1 MPDAAER
8 VLGFDY
14 GSKRIGMA
22 VGQRLLGTAQAL
34 DVVGNGDNGPQWPAI
49 EGAIRAWQ
57 PTSLLVG
64 LPLTLDG
71 GSQPNLKAA
80 RRFAEQLRERF
91 HLPVVTHD
99 ERSSSKEAARRFAAS
114 RGAGQAR
121 AKDADKLDSLAA
133 RVIVESYFAALG

>member
-1 MPDAAER
+1 MPDPAER

-14 GSKRIGMA
+14 GSRRIGMA

-34 DVVGNGDNGPQWPAI
+34 AVVGNGDNGPHWPTI
-49 EGAIRAWQ
+49 EAAIREWQ
-57 PTSLLVG
+57 PTGLLVG

-80 RRFAEQLRERF
+80 RRFAEQLRERYA
-91 HLPVVTHD
+91 LPVALHD
-99 ERSSSKEAARRFAAS
+99 ERSSSREAARRFAAS

-121 AKDADKLDSLAA
+121 ARDADKLDSLAA
-133 RVIVESYFAALG
+133 RVIVESYFQALG